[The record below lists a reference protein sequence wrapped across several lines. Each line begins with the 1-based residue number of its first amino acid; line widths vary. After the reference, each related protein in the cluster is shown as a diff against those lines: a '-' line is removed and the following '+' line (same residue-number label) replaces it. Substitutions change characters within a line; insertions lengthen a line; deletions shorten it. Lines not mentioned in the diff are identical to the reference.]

1 MMEVINKKVDELV
14 PYKKNPRVN
23 HQAVNEVAKSIREFG
38 FKVPV
43 IIDEDNVLVAGH
55 TRVEACKR
63 LGIDEVPTIVADDLN
78 EEQIK
83 AFRIM
88 DNKSAQY
95 AEWDYELLLEEIAD
109 LDEMDFDID
118 LTGFKEVELDEI
130 IEELAGEQR
139 KEMEE
144 EKPEIEFSDELLEE
158 HQYVVLKFDNSMDWQ
173 VAQEL
178 FGLRTVKALW
188 SKGDDFQRAGIGRVI
203 DGKRVLEMLKQES
216 EY

>member
-1 MMEVINKKVDELV
+1 MEVINKKVDELV
-14 PYKKNPRVN
+14 PYEKNPRVN

-43 IIDEDNVLVAGH
+43 IVDEDNILVAGH

-63 LGIDEVPTIVADDLN
+63 LGIEEVPAIVADDLSD
-78 EEQIK
+78 EQIK

-95 AEWDYELLLEEIAD
+95 SEWDYELLLEEISD
-109 LDEMDFDID
+109 LDELDYDID
-118 LTGFKEVELDEI
+118 LTGFKDVELDEI
-130 IEELAGEQR
+130 MEELAESQQ

-173 VAQEL
+173 VAQDIFDL
-178 FGLRTVKALW
+178 KTVKALW
-188 SKGDDFQRAGIGRVI
+188 SKGENFQRAGIGRVI
-203 DGKRVLEMLKQES
+203 DGKKVLEMLKQES
-216 EY
+216 EF

>member
-1 MMEVINKKVDELV
+1 MEVINKKVDELV
-14 PYKKNPRVN
+14 PYEKNPRVN

-43 IIDEDNVLVAGH
+43 IVDEDNILVAGH

-63 LGIDEVPTIVADDLN
+63 LGIEEVPAIVADDLSD
-78 EEQIK
+78 EQIK

-95 AEWDYELLLEEIAD
+95 SEWDYELLLEEIAD
-109 LDEMDFDID
+109 LDELDYDID
-118 LTGFKEVELDEI
+118 LTGFKDVELDEI
-130 IEELAGEQR
+130 MEELAKSQQ

-173 VAQEL
+173 VAQDIFDL
-178 FGLRTVKALW
+178 KTVKALW
-188 SKGDDFQRAGIGRVI
+188 SKGENFQRAGIGRVI
-203 DGKRVLEMLKQES
+203 DGKKVLEMLKQES
-216 EY
+216 EF